1 MSDVREELARTL
13 AASETAVRNGMDPQI
28 FARSFYDDD
37 LVAVVEGVDKAT
49 RGLPAFAARMEEF
62 LRDLGPKPQ
71 VSFKLCD
78 PILSSGSY
86 AMGFIDARFHPDL
99 AGAEDVQLRA
109 LMVWKRSEHGWRVTL
124 EMYGAGS
131 V

>member
-1 MSDVREELARTL
+1 MSNVREELARTL
-13 AASETAVRNGMDPQI
+13 AASETAVRNGMDLKI
-28 FARSFYDDD
+28 FAKTFYDDD

-62 LRDLGPKPQ
+62 LRELGPNPD

-78 PILSSGSY
+78 PVLSSGSL
-86 AMGFIDARFHPDL
+86 AVGFVDASFRPDRV
-99 AGAEDVQLRA
+99 GAAPQQLRA
-109 LMVWKRSEHGWRVTL
+109 MMAWKRSEHGWRVTL

-131 V
+131 I